1 MAVKTEVRKETDG
14 SEEEHGVA
22 VDHSRRKS
30 FALAWS
36 GNIRMHPEWEGT
48 KADACVRRNVGCGD
62 FR

>member
-30 FALAWS
+30 FTL
-36 GNIRMHPEWEGT
+36 GNS
-48 KADACVRRNVGCGD
+48 
-62 FR
+62 